1 MKDQSNG
8 GNNDDAAGSLL
19 RRLFDIPA
27 SGTRPMSLEGREA
40 LDLYLAKINHNASEL
55 KTQAA
60 LLQTALRERVELLR
74 ELQPAQ
80 LDDKK
85 SGSH

>member
-1 MKDQSNG
+1 MKDRPHG
-8 GNNDDAAGSLL
+8 GNDDEAASSLKQL
-19 RRLFDIPA
+19 LDIPA

-60 LLQTALRERVELLR
+60 LLQAALRERMELLR
-74 ELQPAQ
+74 ELQSTQP
-80 LDDKK
+80 DDGQ
-85 SGSH
+85 SRSR